1 MPLKKILVH
10 VDHLETGE
18 RRLRG
23 AVNLARLFDASLT
36 ALFVDSWALW
46 ASASVYGPEI
56 TPALIESQKSV
67 SESQQLRAKESF
79 DRVCATGKVPM
90 KWLVNEGD
98 PAGRICA
105 NAHVNDLIV
114 MGAGSGEYLTGPGLL
129 DQVVLG
135 AGLPVLLLPDGFLS
149 TNVEYDFKRIFVGWN
164 NSREAARAIRDAL
177 PFFHK
182 ADTVLIA
189 TVVPETEE
197 RQEPEELP
205 MLREYLETHN
215 LVVET
220 EIITHTPPATNGE
233 VLLETAAAKQADMLV
248 MGAYGHSRW
257 REIVLGGTTR
267 YVLKHAN
274 LPVLMSH

>member
-1 MPLKKILVH
+1 MLLKKVLVH
-10 VDHLETGE
+10 VDHLEAGE

-23 AVNLARLFDASLT
+23 GATVAGLFDASVN

-79 DRVCATGKVPM
+79 DRVSASGKVPM

-105 NAHVNDLIV
+105 NARVNDLIV
-114 MGAGSGEYLTGPGLL
+114 MGAGTGEYLTGPGLL
-129 DQVVLG
+129 NQVVLS
-135 AGLPVLLLPDGFLS
+135 AGRPVLLLPDDFL
-149 TNVEYDFKRIFVGWN
+149 VPRAEFDFKRIFIGWN
-164 NSREAARAIRDAL
+164 NSREAARAISDAL
-177 PFFHK
+177 PFLQR
-182 ADTVLIA
+182 ADTVLIG
-189 TVVPETEE
+189 TVVSEADERRAAEETP
-197 RQEPEELP
+197 QL
-205 MLREYLETHN
+205 LEYLEAHG
-215 LVVET
+215 LPVQVE
-220 EIITHTPPATNGE
+220 IVSHTPPAGTGE
-233 VLLETAAAKQADMLV
+233 VLLEAATAKQADMLV

-267 YVLKHAN
+267 HVLKHAN